1 MKYLV
6 MVQGSHADYEA
17 MSGRGSAQSPAWDKE
32 SLTAMFDFM
41 NALNKELIESG
52 EMLDGQGLADPGET
66 RLVSLDAEGRPVV
79 TDGPYAETKEVLAG
93 YWVLDCADLDRVT
106 EIAARINRCPQPP
119 GAPTHPVVI
128 RRIDETGPSQD

>member
-6 MVQGSHADYEA
+6 MVEGSHADYEA

-41 NALNKELIESG
+41 NTLNKELLASG

-66 RLVSLDAEGRPVV
+66 RLVSVDGEGRPVV

-93 YWVLDCADLDRVT
+93 YWVLECASLERVT
-106 EIAARINRCPQPP
+106 EIAARVARCPQPA
-119 GAPTHPVVI
+119 GAPEYPVVI
-128 RRIDETGPSQD
+128 RRIDETGPVQD